1 MIAMTATSAARR
13 GGQPVALAVLMV
25 VLFLTFL
32 DNTVVSVALGS
43 VQSELHAGV
52 ISLQWVVGA
61 YALTF
66 SGAMLAFGMVGDEFG
81 RKRVMLTG
89 VAIFSAGSVLCA
101 LAPNVQTLIAG
112 RAVMGFGA
120 AASEPGTLSM
130 LRHLYPEERARARA
144 VGVWT
149 AVCGLALALGP
160 VIGGAL
166 VGVWNWRAIFWFN
179 LALGLAALAAGVLVL
194 PENADPDAHRVDIPG
209 FAFSASALSALIFAV
224 ITAETA
230 GFAAPQVIALLCLS
244 AAAGSVFVWW
254 ESRAAHP
261 LLDLRYLRVP
271 RFLAANVVAFCAYF
285 ATFSVFFFTA
295 LYLAEV
301 VGYSGYQIAAVFLPM
316 TVLMTAASLL
326 AGRWTGTAAPQW
338 SIFTGCLIFGAGLLL
353 TALSVSPRPS
363 YLQLAAALAITGIGV
378 GSTVVPIT
386 TSALS
391 AVPPERSGMAA
402 SAANTSREV
411 GAVMGV
417 AVLGMLVNSQLN
429 SHLVASL
436 KQLGIPASLWSI
448 IINAIETG
456 TLPPSSRTK
465 GVGPAG
471 EAKLVQEVIHAAYN
485 AFYAGLHAALFLSAG
500 LVFAAGLFT
509 LAMFSTRAGFRRVAS
524 WQAPALRHSPGA
536 PLRGPGFEPEGGR
549 HRRRPAASRGIAD
562 RLRPLSHPGGQ
573 GSNPDRTRAACTAFP
588 ARLDGR
594 RLPVRRTRPRLV
606 PRETWAWAIR
616 EACQAA
622 RTPTLKIAAVLRPSA
637 SRRPWPPDGPRRA
650 RARPTRRA
658 IARQP
663 EATAGRRRA
672 SLRRLRAARRPGVG
686 QLFRRTCRRRPP
698 GP

>member
-1 MIAMTATSAARR
+1 MIGTSAARR
-13 GGQPVALAVLMV
+13 GGQPVALGVLMV

-43 VQSELHAGV
+43 VQSDLHAGV
-52 ISLQWVVGA
+52 TSLQWVVSA

-66 SGAMLAFGMVGDEFG
+66 SGAMLAFGMIGDEFG
-81 RKRVMLTG
+81 RKRVMLAG
-89 VAIFSAGSVLCA
+89 VAVFCAGSVLCA
-101 LAPNVQTLIAG
+101 LAPGVQALIGG
-112 RAVMGFGA
+112 RAVMGLGA

-130 LRHLYPEERARARA
+130 LRHLYPEERVRARA

-166 VGVWNWRAIFWFN
+166 VGVWNFRAIFWFN
-179 LALGLAALAAGVLVL
+179 LAFGLAALAAGLLVL

-209 FAFSASALSALIFAV
+209 FAFGASALSALIFAV

-230 GFAAPQVIALLCLS
+230 GFAAPEVIALLCVS
-244 AAAGSVFVWW
+244 AAAGSAFVWW

-261 LLDLRYLRVP
+261 MLDLRYLRVP
-271 RFLAANVVAFCAYF
+271 RFLTAAVVAFCAYF
-285 ATFSVFFFTA
+285 ATFAVFFFTA

-301 VGYSGYQIAAVFLPM
+301 VGYSGYQIAAVFGPM

-326 AGRWTGTAAPQW
+326 AGRWTGTAAPRW
-338 SIFTGCLIFGAGLLL
+338 SISIGCLIFGAGLLL
-353 TALSVSPRPS
+353 TAFSVSPSPS
-363 YLQLAAALAITGIGV
+363 YLQLAAALAVTGIGV

-402 SAANTSREV
+402 SAANTSREI

-436 KQLGIPASLWSI
+436 KQLGIPANFQSI

-456 TLPPSSRTK
+456 TLPPSSHTK

-509 LAMFSTRAGFRRVAS
+509 LAMFGAHAGHRPAAS
-524 WQAPALRHSPGA
+524 WQAPAPRHP
-536 PLRGPGFEPEGGR
+536 
-549 HRRRPAASRGIAD
+549 PAASPHRPRSEPDAD
-562 RLRPLSHPGGQ
+562 RHQ
-573 GSNPDRTRAACTAFP
+573 
-588 ARLDGR
+588 
-594 RLPVRRTRPRLV
+594 
-606 PRETWAWAIR
+606 
-616 EACQAA
+616 
-622 RTPTLKIAAVLRPSA
+622 
-637 SRRPWPPDGPRRA
+637 RRA
-650 RARPTRRA
+650 RLLHRSTR
-658 IARQP
+658 
-663 EATAGRRRA
+663 G
-672 SLRRLRAARRPGVG
+672 GH
-686 QLFRRTCRRRPP
+686 P
-698 GP
+698 GPAAPIVRT